1 MQTLDEVDFTV
12 LAATSVLG
20 DLMHKC
26 PPAEA
31 CRDAFERMSKATV
44 QMALSTTGFGSQ
56 VDLTRHFRAN
66 APQLAGGLYSGRPRY
81 SQRQRMKH
89 TMPPPRQ
96 TQTRQ
101 SRPMPRFDMNL
112 EDLFG
117 DDNDNISTGRTSST
131 TRKRM
136 QTYPGRTEG
145 YSELSS
151 SPTVA
156 PEQESRGRTS
166 PMEYC
171 GNYEGHP
178 FSPQQQQQQQQQH
191 YCSTNSP
198 QQSLSPGSF
207 TPSSTTNPP
216 PFPATAGGQ
225 DEPSGMSLDFLDF
238 DSTGSNGQLGLGFD
252 GNSDYDYDV
261 AMPSLGHSVGIDLG
275 FGMAVDFQ
283 HDWSE
288 NVNYDMLEG
297 YFFGGSGG
305 GGGG

>member
-1 MQTLDEVDFTV
+1 
-12 LAATSVLG
+12 
-20 DLMHKC
+20 MHKC

-56 VDLTRHFRAN
+56 VDLTRYFRAN
-66 APQLAGGLYSGRPRY
+66 APQPAGGLYSGRSRY

-96 TQTRQ
+96 TQARQ

-117 DDNDNISTGRTSST
+117 DDNDNIATGRTNSST
-131 TRKRM
+131 RKPM
-136 QTYPGRTEG
+136 QTYPGRTGG

-178 FSPQQQQQQQQQH
+178 FSPQQQQQQQQH
-191 YCSTNSP
+191 YGSTNSP

-216 PFPATAGGQ
+216 PFPTTAASQ
-225 DEPSGMSLDFLDF
+225 NEPSGMSLDFLDF
-238 DSTGSNGQLGLGFD
+238 DSTGSSGQLPFGLD

-305 GGGG
+305 GGGSSSGGGETNGDG

>member
-1 MQTLDEVDFTV
+1 
-12 LAATSVLG
+12 
-20 DLMHKC
+20 MHKC

-56 VDLTRHFRAN
+56 VDLTRYFRAN
-66 APQLAGGLYSGRPRY
+66 APQPAGGLYSGRSRY

-96 TQTRQ
+96 TQARQ

-117 DDNDNISTGRTSST
+117 DDNDNIATGRTNSST
-131 TRKRM
+131 RKPM
-136 QTYPGRTEG
+136 QTYPGRTGG

-171 GNYEGHP
+171 GNYEGHA
-178 FSPQQQQQQQQQH
+178 FSP
-191 YCSTNSP
+191 
-198 QQSLSPGSF
+198 
-207 TPSSTTNPP
+207 SSI
-216 PFPATAGGQ
+216 
-225 DEPSGMSLDFLDF
+225 
-238 DSTGSNGQLGLGFD
+238 SN
-252 GNSDYDYDV
+252 NNNT
-261 AMPSLGHSVGIDLG
+261 
-275 FGMAVDFQ
+275 MAVPTHHSRAYPRAASPLPVLLIHRRFLPLPRVKTS
-283 HDWSE
+283 H
-288 NVNYDMLEG
+288 LG
-297 YFFGGSGG
+297 
-305 GGGG
+305 

>member
-1 MQTLDEVDFTV
+1 MQT
-12 LAATSVLG
+12 
-20 DLMHKC
+20 C
-26 PPAEA
+26 
-31 CRDAFERMSKATV
+31 
-44 QMALSTTGFGSQ
+44 
-56 VDLTRHFRAN
+56 
-66 APQLAGGLYSGRPRY
+66 
-81 SQRQRMKH
+81 
-89 TMPPPRQ
+89 
-96 TQTRQ
+96 
-101 SRPMPRFDMNL
+101 
-112 EDLFG
+112 
-117 DDNDNISTGRTSST
+117 
-131 TRKRM
+131 
-136 QTYPGRTEG
+136 PGRTGG

-171 GNYEGHP
+171 GNYEGHA
-178 FSPQQQQQQQQQH
+178 FSPQQQQQQQQH
-191 YCSTNSP
+191 YGSTNSP

-216 PFPATAGGQ
+216 PFPTTAASQ
-225 DEPSGMSLDFLDF
+225 NEPSGMSLDFLDF
-238 DSTGSNGQLGLGFD
+238 DSTGSSGQLPFGLD

-305 GGGG
+305 GGGSSSGGGETNGDG